1 MTSVEQSE
9 PRKLAILLTLALW
22 TIIFGLLML
31 PLAYMGRSSDPAI
44 LLSVATTLPLGLLGS
59 ALLYCVAARLA
70 ERPALVR
77 NGLVFGLALVLAAVL
92 TVTDAVKDSLL
103 MAWLEPQTP
112 DRPIPLKAIG
122 NLGLFTLLFG
132 FTGALHLVLRGQ
144 AQLRARER
152 DLAQAREAAAR
163 AELAAAQAES
173 AATNARLAALRYQLN
188 PHFLFNTL
196 NAISSMV
203 VTNRP
208 QDAEGMLAKLSEF
221 LRGTLAVA
229 PDALI
234 PLEDELGSVAD
245 YLSIE
250 GFRLRDRL
258 NFHVDCPPDLAEAMV
273 PSFLLQPLIEN
284 AIKHGVAPTSRA
296 VTIAIRVST
305 PERDML
311 RISVEDDGGGPV
323 ALPAVAPGFGIGLS
337 NVEQRLR
344 SLYGDA
350 AAVATV
356 RLTPGF
362 AVQVS
367 LPLHTADPA
376 QRRVA

>member
-1 MTSVEQSE
+1 MTSADDSE
-9 PRKLAILLTLALW
+9 TRKLAITLTVALW
-22 TIIFGLLML
+22 TTIFALLML

-44 LLSVATTLPLGLLGS
+44 LLSVATTLPLGLVGS
-59 ALLYCVAARLA
+59 ALLYLVAARLA
-70 ERPALVR
+70 ERPAVVR
-77 NGLVFGLALVLAAVL
+77 HGLVFGLALVLAALL
-92 TVTDAVKDSLL
+92 TITDAVKDSLL

-112 DRPIPLKAIG
+112 DRPVALKAIG
-122 NLGLFTLLFG
+122 NLGLFALLFG

-152 DLAQAREAAAR
+152 DLAQAREVAAR
-163 AELAAAQAES
+163 AELAAVQAES

-258 NFHVDCPPDLAEAMV
+258 NFRVDCPPDLAEAMV

-284 AIKHGVAPTSRA
+284 AIKHAVAPTSRPI
-296 VTIAIRVST
+296 TIAIRVTRPDGNLLS
-305 PERDML
+305 
-311 RISVEDDGGGPV
+311 ISVEDDGGGPV
-323 ALPAVAPGFGIGLS
+323 ALPATAPGFGIGLS

-344 SLYGDA
+344 SLYGNA
-350 AAVATV
+350 AAITTT
-356 RLTPGF
+356 RRTPGF

-367 LPLHTADPA
+367 LPFHTADPA